1 MARVVLPCERF
12 GTGLPRRSVL
22 SLGAAGLAGLPL
34 AFGLPAPAAEI
45 VSAANRD
52 GRTTSGN
59 GTACILFWMAGGPSH
74 IDLWDMKPDAPAEVR
89 GPFGSITTNLDG
101 FRVNEL
107 MPGHTRI
114 ADRLAIVRSLTHS
127 LAEHDDA
134 SHWVQTGYPQP
145 QARQSGQKHPCE
157 GSVVAKLRGSN
168 RPGVPGYACIP
179 EDYASH
185 MGFYQGPAFL
195 GSRYRAVNAGGDP
208 ALGNYRP
215 PEFQPQKDVTD
226 SRLAARKS
234 LLDAVDPEAAQAVGT
249 KNLEIARQQALELVG
264 GQASRALFDATR
276 EPASVRDRYGRHAY
290 GHAALMARRLVEGG
304 VTFVTI
310 NLYEKDV
317 DWWDDHFVIEKNL
330 RKRLPAFDQAF
341 STLIEDLTERGLLD
355 RVLVAAYGEFGR
367 GPRIDSHAGRSH
379 WPRAFSA
386 VLAGGGLKTGQ
397 IIGATTS
404 DGGEV
409 RDNALRP
416 GDLLATLYH
425 TLGIDP
431 HQMVTDRLDRPVPL
445 LPEGRP
451 IRELVPA

>member
-1 MARVVLPCERF
+1 MPHLVLPCDRPGE
-12 GTGLPRRSVL
+12 GLPRRSVL
-22 SLGAAGLAGLPL
+22 QLGATGLASLPVALGLAPTFSPL
-34 AFGLPAPAAEI
+34 SAAEP
-45 VSAANRD
+45 SRSPA
-52 GRTTSGN
+52 SGN

-74 IDLWDMKPDAPAEVR
+74 VDTYDLKPHAPKEVR
-89 GPFGSITTNLDG
+89 GPFAPIATSLDG
-101 FRVNEL
+101 FQINEL
-107 MPGHTRI
+107 MPGHARV
-114 ADRLAIVRSLTHS
+114 ADRLAIVRSLTHT

-157 GSVVAKLRGSN
+157 GSVAARLRGPN
-168 RPGVPGYACIP
+168 RPGVPAYVCVP

-208 ALGNYRP
+208 TLGNYRL
-215 PEFQPQKDVTD
+215 PEFQPQRDVTD
-226 SRLAARKS
+226 QRFS
-234 LLDAVDPEAAQAVGT
+234 
-249 KNLEIARQQALELVG
+249 ARQQLLSALDPHAAAATGPRNLSVAREQAFELVG
-264 GQASRALFDATR
+264 GAASRQLFDASR
-276 EPASVRDRYGRHAY
+276 EPAALRDRYGRHAY
-290 GHAALMARRLVEGG
+290 GHAALLARRLVEGG

-317 DWWDDHFVIEKNL
+317 DWWDDHSSIEKNL

-341 STLIEDLTERGLLD
+341 ATLIEDLTERGLLD

-367 GPRIDSHAGRSH
+367 GPRIDSQAGRSH

-386 VLAGGGLKTGQ
+386 ALAGGGLKTGQ
-397 IIGATTS
+397 VIGATTA

-416 GDLLATLYH
+416 GDLLATVYH

-431 HQMVTDRLDRPVPL
+431 HQMVVDKLDRPVPL

-451 IRELVPA
+451 IRELVG